1 VLLPLSRKWFTTVT
15 VTPTGRRGPTTTT
28 TPLSGARTP
37 KLASGVD
44 DLEPLVTALP
54 RRISYLS
61 RVLYR
66 TRGSKLP
73 RGMRSVVFTLAFGP
87 LRISEVAREEG
98 IGQPAATRMVA
109 RLELLGLVH
118 RERGT
123 TDRRIVMVGLTR
135 AGRAELERLRAQS
148 RQLLREA
155 LRDRSAP
162 ELERIRAAVDAL
174 ELLTDWVLEREAAVH
189 GSDGTQRVS
198 AASRR
203 STRRALPS

>member
-1 VLLPLSRKWFTTVT
+1 LSRKWFTTVT
-15 VTPTGRRGPTTTT
+15 VTPTGSRRPTTTT
-28 TPLSGARTP
+28 TPLGGARGT
-37 KLASGVD
+37 KQASPVD

-66 TRGSKLP
+66 TRGSNLP

-98 IGQPAATRMVA
+98 IGRPAATRTVA
-109 RLELLGLVH
+109 RLEALGLVR

-135 AGRAELERLRAQS
+135 EGRAELERLRAQS

-162 ELERIRAAVDAL
+162 ELERIRAAADAL
-174 ELLTDWVLEREAAVH
+174 ELLTDWVLE
-189 GSDGTQRVS
+189 G
-198 AASRR
+198 RR
-203 STRRALPS
+203 PI